1 MINLKRGISSS
12 TKFKSTKLLMVA
24 HGYQTML
31 TFDYKVLCQMKNSNE
46 DSDFFLRDS
55 WLETWL
61 GWDLWWNVMQPTYGK
76 YTAAILWLRLLLL
89 FPRML
94 EYTYF
99 KSISQHESGQAKGL
113 KVVYVCKVFG
123 AESWLMVAIVA
134 WPSNLSLRGIREF
147 SGFKINIYDH
157 WF

>member
-1 MINLKRGISSS
+1 MDGSSRLPNHVNFWLQGLVS
-12 TKFKSTKLLMVA
+12 NEKFKWR
-24 HGYQTML
+24 
-31 TFDYKVLCQMKNSNE
+31 FRF
-46 DSDFFLRDS
+46 FFLRDS

-94 EYTYF
+94 EYAYF

-123 AESWLMVAIVA
+123 AQSWLMVAIVA